1 MNKPWKR
8 KHHPEW
14 KEHRIEDLFLCHT
27 CKDWYPW
34 FNFTMGKKIA
44 LHDNSNYDD
53 ITYAY
58 MNDEEDRGGRTW
70 ACNLC
75 IEKIL
80 YNNKI
85 ITITDNAGKLLDLD
99 YYK

>member
-1 MNKPWKR
+1 MNKSWKR
-8 KHHPEW
+8 KPNPDF
-14 KEHRIEDLFLCHT
+14 KDARIEDLFVCHT

-34 FNFTMGKKIA
+34 FLFTTGKLLVFK
-44 LHDNSNYDD
+44 NEKTD

-58 MNDEEDRGGRTW
+58 MDDREDRGGRTW

-75 IEKIL
+75 IDKIL

-85 ITITDNAGKLLDLD
+85 INITDNSGKLLD
-99 YYK
+99 